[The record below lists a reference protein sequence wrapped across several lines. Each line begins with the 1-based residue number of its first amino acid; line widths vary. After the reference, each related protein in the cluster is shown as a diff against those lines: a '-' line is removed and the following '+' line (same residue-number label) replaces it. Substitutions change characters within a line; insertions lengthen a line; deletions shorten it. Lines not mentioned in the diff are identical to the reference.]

1 MLSARLTHSV
11 KLIHIKNYECE
22 AHSHLS
28 YYCEAHSQLRYG
40 CEAHSHLSYY
50 CGAHSSLCYECEAHS
65 HLSYYCEV
73 HSQLRYECEAHS
85 HLSYYCYVMGVKLI
99 HIFKL
104 RVCQDKGFILY
115 THVSMWRWIKTGSF
129 RLQLSFLSQL
139 NTLW

>member
-22 AHSHLS
+22 AYSHLS
-28 YYCEAHSQLRYG
+28 YYYEAHSQLRYG

-99 HIFKL
+99 RIL
-104 RVCQDKGFILY
+104 NYECVRIRALYFI
-115 THVSMWRWIKTGSF
+115 HVYLCGDG
-129 RLQLSFLSQL
+129 
-139 NTLW
+139 